1 MDLYAGFNAAE
12 FNFLYSWSDLDFEQ
26 SPAEPYIVSVVRPAS
41 RSGGAGEQCLC
52 ILALVLIVFVLGLF
66 ATSAG
71 VGCVGLFAASAGAWC
86 LGLRVASAVVCLAQM
101 NFLESFRP
109 VPVKV
114 LQHGSLAEVVWVI
127 FETILRVLR
136 GQGRKFLTEL

>member
-12 FNFLYSWSDLDFEQ
+12 FNFLYSWSNLDFEQ
-26 SPAEPYIVSVVRPAS
+26 SPAEPYIVSVVRPTS

-52 ILALVLIVFVLGLF
+52 ILALVLIVFELG
-66 ATSAG
+66 S
-71 VGCVGLFAASAGAWC
+71 FAASADVGC
-86 LGLRVASAVVCLAQM
+86 LGLRVASAVDQM
-101 NFLESFRP
+101 QFLENFRP

-127 FETILRVLR
+127 KEIILRLLR
-136 GQGRKFLTEL
+136 GHGRKFNTEL